1 MGTLPKNDQDQRGA
15 IKYLRFQFSLQCAML
30 SRCQLKIKDRTI
42 AIMEAYQFSD
52 FLDFS
57 RAEQRA
63 GVRAGQALYNTINA
77 RHSRRCCQLRQLV

>member
-30 SRCQLKIKDRTI
+30 SWCQLKIKDRTI
-42 AIMEAYQFSD
+42 AIMEVYQFSD

-57 RAEQRA
+57 RAEQCT
-63 GVRAGQALYNTINA
+63 GVRAGQALYNTIKGYDKD
-77 RHSRRCCQLRQLV
+77 S